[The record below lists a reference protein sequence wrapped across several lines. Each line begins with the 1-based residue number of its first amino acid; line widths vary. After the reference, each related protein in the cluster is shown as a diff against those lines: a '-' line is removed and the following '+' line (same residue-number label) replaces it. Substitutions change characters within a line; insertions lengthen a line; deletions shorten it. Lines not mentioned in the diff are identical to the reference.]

1 MPATLALGKGL
12 CGLHEDPFSQEQ
24 AEKQQGQ
31 NCFLIPAPC
40 EAAPAG
46 PALCLFGPCVCL
58 GVVFPNHDHIPLSV
72 CGLSELF

>member
-24 AEKQQGQ
+24 AEKQQGE
-31 NCFLIPAPC
+31 NCSLIPAPC

-46 PALCLFGPCVCL
+46 PALRLFGPCVCL
-58 GVVFPNHDHIPLSV
+58 GVAFQITST
-72 CGLSELF
+72 